1 MLKLNKTF
9 LADVGLD
16 SLPEDEKQSFLQH
29 IYDELELRV
38 GTVLSTGMTNEQLDE
53 FESIIDKD
61 DLKVK
66 AWLLKYSPDYYNDED
81 FLKLE
86 KSTGLD
92 VNDPKLRAEYA
103 ANLWFKKHRPDYQD
117 IVKSTFEEL
126 KKEIIENKDKILG

>member
-9 LADVGLD
+9 LTEVGLD
-16 SLPEDEKQSFLQH
+16 SLPEEEKQSFLQH

-38 GTVLSTGMTNEQLDE
+38 GTILSTGMSNEQLDE
-53 FESIIDKD
+53 FEAIIDKD
-61 DLKVK
+61 DVKVK
-66 AWLLKYSPDYYNDED
+66 EWLLKHAPNYYNDED

-86 KSTGLD
+86 KSLGLD

-103 ANLWFKKHRPDYQD
+103 ANLWFKTYRPDYQT

-126 KKEIIENKDKILG
+126 KKEILENKDKILG